1 MSGKAANS
9 RHSPKKPTAPA
20 GKAAAFSAVNRTV
33 VANKQQPN
41 ALAASAALAKA
52 EQKLPGPGK
61 PGLAATA
68 VAKVGQ
74 SKAPV
79 TTKAPE
85 GSSSSSDSSSSES
98 EEKNEAPTAK
108 TPAPKVG
115 KEPMECGKCTCA
127 PALL

>member
-1 MSGKAANS
+1 MTGKSANS
-9 RHSPKKPTAPA
+9 LHSPKKPTATA

-33 VANKQQPN
+33 VTNKQQPN
-41 ALAASAALAKA
+41 ALAASAAPAKA
-52 EQKLPGPGK
+52 EQKLPGK

-85 GSSSSSDSSSSES
+85 SSSSSSDSSSSES

-115 KEPMECGKCTCA
+115 KEPMECGKCTRA